1 MEAFKEEEG
10 AVMIDPGF
18 NIREKFNEID
28 LPCNKEKRVN
38 NNINAPVKAEE
49 KRKFPR
55 VPRSKKTYDT
65 DTDTA

>member
-1 MEAFKEEEG
+1 LEQHRLEAFKEDEG

-38 NNINAPVKAEE
+38 NNINAPVK
-49 KRKFPR
+49 
-55 VPRSKKTYDT
+55 T
-65 DTDTA
+65 